1 MEEKLNKSDD
11 IALYIDEHEYI
22 ANTYVMKCF
31 TVSMILYFVTY
42 MLNLLGIFVV
52 KQDIMQW
59 GFIPSLII
67 YAVVLVVVR
76 YISLSDSRAKYFIL
90 FSVILVYT
98 IIGVTITYHV
108 VLASFLP
115 FLYATMYSSKKV
127 MGYVYILTVFS
138 TIIIVFGGYYYGL
151 CDANMA
157 LLTTGRLQ
165 DYVVEGQFVLTE
177 VNKNPQIS
185 LVLFFIM
192 PRCLIYI
199 AFVAVCL
206 SLERIVSRS
215 LEKAKLTAEL
225 EKAKV
230 EAERANQAKSQFLAK
245 MSHEIRTPVNA
256 ILSMNE
262 MILRESEESSTLNYA
277 QDVKDSVRALLSI
290 IDEILDSSKI
300 ESGMMELVPVEYEM
314 GSLLNDLYNM
324 ISVKAKE
331 KGLDLVFDI
340 APDIPKGLYGDD
352 KRLRQVLL
360 NILSN
365 AVKYTRRGTVTLK
378 VRYKK
383 EGENALIF
391 YAVKDTG
398 IGIKKEDIGRIYDA
412 FQRFD
417 VSRNRNVEG
426 SGLGMNIAQQLLKL
440 MGSELRIDSE
450 YNKGSEFSFEVV
462 QRIVDKEP
470 LGDFRDRIEQATER
484 SKYRA
489 NYVAPKARIL
499 AVDDNR
505 MNLKVFRSLLKQT
518 QMQIFEASSGQECL
532 SMLEKEKYDLI
543 FMDHMMPEMD
553 GIETFHIIRERKLCE
568 GVPIIML
575 TANAILSDKEKYLQ
589 EGFDDFLAKPI
600 LPDKL
605 DNIVLQYLPKEMV
618 ITCEDESEEKKQPMC
633 DILEKLKEGLP
644 EIHFEMGLATC
655 SGDEEFYLE
664 LLQDF
669 SELTIKEDLLEYF
682 HKGDYKNYC
691 IRIHGFK
698 NSAYSIGAKNLGD
711 RAYEMEK
718 ITREGMPEELQ
729 ALQKLLFEEYDRICR
744 GYRETVEA
752 S

>member
-1 MEEKLNKSDD
+1 MEENLNRSDD
-11 IALYIDEHEYI
+11 VALYINEHEYI

-31 TVSMILYFVTY
+31 AVSMILYFVTY
-42 MLNLLGIFVV
+42 MLNLLGVFVV

-67 YAVVLVVVR
+67 YVLVLVGVR

-98 IIGVTITYHV
+98 IIGVMITYHV

-115 FLYATMYSSKKV
+115 FLYATMYSSKRV

-215 LEKAKLTAEL
+215 LEKARLTAEL
-225 EKAKV
+225 EKAKI

-262 MILRESEESSTLNYA
+262 MILRESEEGSTLNYA
-277 QDVKDSVRALLSI
+277 QDVKDSVRALLGI

-340 APDIPKGLYGDD
+340 APDIPKVLYGDD

-365 AVKYTRRGTVTLK
+365 AVKYTRQGTVTLK

-383 EGENALIF
+383 EGENSLIL

-398 IGIKKEDIGRIYDA
+398 IGIRKEDIGRIYDA

-426 SGLGMNIAQQLLKL
+426 SGLGMNIAQQFLKL

-450 YNKGSEFSFEVV
+450 YNVGSEFSFEVV
-462 QRIVDKEP
+462 QRVVNEEP
-470 LGDFRDRIEQATER
+470 LGDFRDRIHQAAER
-484 SKYRA
+484 NNYRA

-518 QMQIFEASSGQECL
+518 QIQIFEASSGQECL

-568 GVPIIML
+568 GIPIIML

-605 DNIVLQYLPKEMV
+605 DNIVLRYLPKEML
-618 ITCEDESEEKKQPMC
+618 ITCEDEPKEEKQPMC
-633 DILEKLKEGLP
+633 DILEKLRECLP
-644 EIHFEMGLATC
+644 EIHFGTGLATC

-682 HKGDYKNYC
+682 HKDDYKNYC

-718 ITREGMPEELQ
+718 ITREGITKELQ
-729 ALQKLLFEEYDRICR
+729 ELQELLFEEYDRICK
-744 GYRETVEA
+744 GYREIVI
-752 S
+752 